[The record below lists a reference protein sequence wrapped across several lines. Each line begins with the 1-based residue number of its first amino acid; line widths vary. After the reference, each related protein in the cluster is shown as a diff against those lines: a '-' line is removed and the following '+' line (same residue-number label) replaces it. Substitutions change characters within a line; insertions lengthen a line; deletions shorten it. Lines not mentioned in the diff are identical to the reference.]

1 MYQQMMDMARVY
13 GDKFGVVSYGK
24 CIVVLQSP
32 ELLRE
37 VIIDKGEVA
46 LGRIPIGNTN
56 HVNPL
61 KLGTVRL
68 PEQ

>member
-13 GDKFGVVSYGK
+13 GDKFGVVSYGERV
-24 CIVVLQSP
+24 VVLQSP

-37 VIIDKGEVA
+37 VLIEKGEA
-46 LGRIPIGNTN
+46 PLGRIPFGNTP

-61 KLGTVRL
+61 KLGIVRL
-68 PEQ
+68 TNT